1 MRPEPNLANSTKEPI
16 QLEPINALGRRMD
29 ELLKHTRRSHRNIEC
44 RLQRML
50 DLCTKFDLKPAS
62 PVAARSL
69 AHD

>member
-1 MRPEPNLANSTKEPI
+1 MRPEPNLANPAKRPI
-16 QLEPINALGRRMD
+16 QLEQIKALGRRMD
-29 ELLKHTRRSHRNIEC
+29 ELLQRTRRSHRNTEC

-50 DLCTKFDLKPAS
+50 DRCTKADLKPAS